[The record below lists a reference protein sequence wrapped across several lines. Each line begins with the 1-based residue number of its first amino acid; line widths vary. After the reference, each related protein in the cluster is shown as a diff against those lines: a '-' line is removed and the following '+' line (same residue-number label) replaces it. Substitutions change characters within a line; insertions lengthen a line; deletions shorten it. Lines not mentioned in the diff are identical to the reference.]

1 MNDWQDGRRNLLVP
15 HLSAEEKLPVIDGC
29 YVISGGTPAGEISEE
44 AGELAGIF
52 QGKTKVLRENL
63 SDRCHVAVEDLAVTY
78 EFQRTDRILCRVKVT
93 GKASQ
98 EGSASVSE
106 ERLEQYVKERLEE
119 TVGACLRERR
129 LDLTDSFDR
138 LSLFDRELAV
148 EYQGRMQDWQES
160 LLLDFEVDFD
170 LVE

>member
-1 MNDWQDGRRNLLVP
+1 M
-15 HLSAEEKLPVIDGC
+15 
-29 YVISGGTPAGEISEE
+29 
-44 AGELAGIF
+44 
-52 QGKTKVLRENL
+52 
-63 SDRCHVAVEDLAVTY
+63 AVEDLAVTY

-98 EGSASVSE
+98 EGSARVSE

-160 LLLDFEVDFD
+160 LVLDFDVDLD